1 MKIDQRLFEKGK
13 VVGVALSGGRDS
25 ASLFHYL
32 LNNRV
37 RLNIKVVAINVEHG
51 IREESKAETE
61 KIQAGCTDIGV
72 PIKVYHVD
80 ALKYAKENK
89 KTVEQSARIL
99 RYECFEDAVKSGFCD
114 QVATAHH
121 SGDDVETVLMR
132 IFRGTGNRGLGGI
145 SESRDYILRPMLS
158 VSRDEI
164 DEYCSQNGVKYFD
177 DETNEEQK
185 YTRNFI
191 RHSVLPLVRQKYPN
205 VDEALLRLSRTSRID
220 EEHFE
225 KIVADKLSLSSDG
238 SVHIRCEDFSDGA
251 VAYRLIA
258 KAFNVLGVHA
268 DIEERHVSLI
278 RNLANQPNGTVLNMP
293 YFVIAVKEYDNIVLA
308 KIKDKFIGEVEISG
322 NNICL
327 SLGGSEYSIKQVSE
341 REGLCLDG
349 EKIEGALIRT
359 RREGDFFKRFG
370 GGTKS
375 LGDYFTDI
383 HYPVRKRDSA
393 MLIAK
398 GSEVLAIFG
407 VEISDKVKIT
417 HNTKKILRLYGG
429 EDVSRRI

>member
-32 LNNRV
+32 LNNQKS
-37 RLNIKVVAINVEHG
+37 LNIKVVAINVEHG
-51 IREESKAETE
+51 IREESKVETE
-61 KIQAGCTDIGV
+61 KIQVGCKEIGV
-72 PIKVYHVD
+72 PIKVYHVN
-80 ALKYAKENK
+80 ALDHAKENK

-99 RYECFEDAVKSGFCD
+99 RYECFEDAIKSGFCD
-114 QVATAHH
+114 QIATAHH

-145 SESRDYILRPMLS
+145 TESRDYIIRPMLY

-164 DEYCSQNGVKYFD
+164 DEYCKLNGVKYFED
-177 DETNEEQK
+177 QTNLDEK

-205 VDEALLRLSRTSRID
+205 VNDALLRLSRTSKID

-225 KIVADKLSLSSDG
+225 RLIKDKLSLSIDG
-238 SVHIRCEDFSDGA
+238 SVHIKCEDFLDGA
-251 VAYRLIA
+251 VAYRLIT

-268 DIEERHVSLI
+268 DIEERHVNLI
-278 RNLANQPNGTVLNMP
+278 KNLANQPNGTTLDMP
-293 YFVIAVKEYDNIVLA
+293 YFVIAVKEYDSIALTKGV
-308 KIKDKFIGEVEISG
+308 DKFNGEILLNGEEMQFSFDG
-322 NNICL
+322 EEF
-327 SLGGSEYSIKQVSE
+327 SLKSVLV
-341 REGLCLDG
+341 REGLCVDG

-407 VEISDKVKIT
+407 VEISDKVKVT
-417 HNTKKILRLYGG
+417 QNTKKILRLHGG
-429 EDVSRRI
+429 EDVFRRI